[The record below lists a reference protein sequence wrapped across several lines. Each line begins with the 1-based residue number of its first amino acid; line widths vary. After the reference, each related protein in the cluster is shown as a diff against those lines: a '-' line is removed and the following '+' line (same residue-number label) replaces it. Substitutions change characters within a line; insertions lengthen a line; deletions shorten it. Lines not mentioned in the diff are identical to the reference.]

1 MGTLYL
7 IRHAEPVPP
16 YDWDGGDAARPL
28 SKRGLKQAQWM
39 GAHLAKLPVTD
50 LRTAPHQRCR
60 QTAAAIG
67 EVLGLEPVIDEKL
80 HIARSFGV
88 PEVKGVMVWV
98 AHSNNIPGALHG
110 LGVPGYRCGHASA
123 WRLVFDDSGK
133 LESYSYVEPEV

>member
-1 MGTLYL
+1 MLM
-7 IRHAEPVPP
+7 
-16 YDWDGGDAARPL
+16 AA
-28 SKRGLKQAQWM
+28 QA
-39 GAHLAKLPVTD
+39 AVTA
-50 LRTAPHQRCR
+50 RTESQRLDEKPSR

-123 WRLVFDDSGK
+123 WRLEFDDSGK